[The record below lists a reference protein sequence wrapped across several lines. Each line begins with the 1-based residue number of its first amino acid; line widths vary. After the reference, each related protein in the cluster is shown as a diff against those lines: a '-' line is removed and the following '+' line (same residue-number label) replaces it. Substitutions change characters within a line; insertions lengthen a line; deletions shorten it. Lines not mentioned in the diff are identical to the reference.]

1 MTKGKSHDD
10 PRQEKRAS
18 EVREPGIDPEL
29 VEDLGAQLAPE
40 RVEEADLA
48 AAREE
53 AERNLAAA
61 RHWQAEFENYR
72 KRQERAAADQRAR
85 ATERIVTELLPVLD
99 DLERAIEHTIASAAS
114 GEELEQLLKG
124 VEMVRDRIVGVF
136 AKEGV
141 EVIDPFGA
149 HFDPHEAQA
158 VGQREDAELPDHTV
172 VEVYQKGY
180 RLGGRV
186 VRPATVIV
194 STGGPSGSPDKE

>member
-1 MTKGKSHDD
+1 MPRGKPHDR
-10 PRQEKRAS
+10 PRDDARAAGPHA
-18 EVREPGIDPEL
+18 PGVDPEL
-29 VEDLGAQLAPE
+29 VDDLGAQLAPQ
-40 RVEEADLA
+40 RVDASELA

-53 AERNLAAA
+53 AERNLATAQ
-61 RHWQAEFENYR
+61 RWQAEFENYR
-72 KRQERAAADQRAR
+72 RRQERDAGDQRAR

-124 VEMVRDRIVGVF
+124 VEMVRDRIIGVF

-141 EVIDPFGA
+141 GVIDPFGA

-158 VGQREDAELPDHTV
+158 VGQREDADLPEHTV

-186 VRPATVIV
+186 VRPAMVIV
-194 STGGPSGSPDKE
+194 STGGPSRRPDEA